1 MLVERNGELSSLTD
15 LLAESAAG
23 RGRVA
28 LVRGGPATGKTELL
42 HAFAERAAATGALV
56 LSATGARAERELP
69 LGVVWQLI
77 RSAPLAPEIAGRM
90 TELTLP
96 AALPG
101 PGGTPHGGGL
111 DARAVHGLCALLLEL
126 AADRPV
132 VIAID
137 DIQFADRPSLQV
149 LVSLRRRI
157 RPARVLLAMTEWEWP
172 SLPRTQL
179 HAEVAR
185 QPHTRI
191 TVAPLTCAG
200 TADLV
205 ARRLGGSGTPAGLA
219 ARMHAIT
226 GGNPLLTHA
235 LIEDQLRAA
244 NAARAADPA
253 GVADASGAANLAGA
267 ACVAPVAGPVFH
279 QDVWDC
285 VTRWDEEILVVAR
298 GIALFGECAT
308 QELTAQLLRLA
319 DRPLGPAFDV
329 LRAAGLVVSDCIRHP
344 VIRDI
349 LLAGIAPEKLA
360 GWHLRAAELLYGRS
374 AETVEVAR
382 HLVAA
387 NAVPGPWAV
396 RLLRHAAEQVIAE
409 DDRFAVGCLDLALR
423 NCDDDERLALRAVLA
438 RLAWRANPSALAPH
452 LPQLR
457 TALSAGTL
465 PWRDAAPVIRH
476 LLWQGELTA
485 ALDAV
490 DAVGGRHG
498 PADATSLTELRLTLE
513 WVYGPIW
520 QRLAEP
526 VQGWLVT
533 PAPTPGGPLAGAAQL
548 TLARSA
554 TPPVGSA
561 EHALQSCA
569 GEAPPE
575 VAALAL
581 LVLEYAGRP
590 EHARHWAQTLLD
602 STERRRTGAGR
613 ALLSWVRAD
622 LAWRRGDLAGADVA
636 AAEALAILPARDWG
650 VLVGLPLATMV
661 LARTAMGR
669 LDEAAALLDA
679 AVPEAMFDTVAGAHY
694 LYASGSH
701 SLAAGRP
708 LAAVDELERCGELLK
723 RLAVDVPAMIPWRC
737 PLAQAYLRVGLRGK
751 GRHLVSDRME
761 RAGDRARGAA
771 LRVLAAVGAARDRT
785 ELLHQAIE
793 LLERC
798 GDRLELAYALADL
811 SQAHRE
817 AGDLGQARLVLRRAE
832 QELKVCQAAGGPV
845 EVGAAVEPPAADN
858 VGPTGVAALSEA
870 ERNVAALAA
879 LGHTNREIGRTLYIT
894 VSTVE
899 QHLTRVYRKLKVTRR
914 ADLPSE
920 LSQYEVSGQSP
931 MSPARTLVA
940 R

>member
-28 LVRGGPATGKTELL
+28 LIRGGPATGKTELL
-42 HAFAERAAATGALV
+42 HAFAERAVATGALV

-77 RSAPLAPEIAGRM
+77 RSTSLGPEVPGRM
-90 TELTLP
+90 AELTVP

-101 PGGTPHGGGL
+101 PGVAPHTAGL

-132 VIAID
+132 AIAID

-149 LVSLRRRI
+149 LVSLRRRL

-185 QPHTRI
+185 QPHARI
-191 TVAPLTCAG
+191 TVAPLSCAG

-205 ARRLGGSGTPAGLA
+205 ARRLGSSGLPAGLS

-235 LIEDQLRAA
+235 LIEDQLRAGHA
-244 NAARAADPA
+244 GQAVGAAD
-253 GVADASGAANLAGA
+253 VAGA
-267 ACVAPVAGPVFH
+267 ARVAPVAGPVFH

-285 VTRWDEEILVVAR
+285 VTRWDEEILLVAR
-298 GIALFGECAT
+298 GIALFGEGAT

-329 LRAAGLVVSDCIRHP
+329 LRAAGLVVGDCIRHP

-349 LLAGIAPEKLA
+349 LLAGIAPEQLA
-360 GWHLRAAELLYGRS
+360 GWHLRAAELLYARS

-387 NAVPGPWAV
+387 GAVPGPWAV

-409 DDRFAVGCLDLALR
+409 DDQFGIGCLDLALR

-438 RLAWRANPSALAPH
+438 RLAWRASPSALAPH

-457 TALSAGTL
+457 VALSSGSL
-465 PWRDAAPVIRH
+465 PWRDAVPVIRH
-476 LLWQGELTA
+476 LLWQGELPA
-485 ALDAV
+485 ALDAI
-490 DAVGGRHG
+490 DSVGGRHG
-498 PADATSLTELRLTLE
+498 PADAASLTELRLTLE

-526 VQGWLVT
+526 VRGWLVS
-533 PAPTPGGPLAGAAQL
+533 PAPTAGGPLARAAQL

-561 EHALQSCA
+561 EYALQSCA

-622 LAWRRGDLAGADVA
+622 LAWRRGDLAGADADA
-636 AAEALAILPARDWG
+636 AAALSILPARDWG
-650 VLVGLPLATMV
+650 VLVGLPVATMV

-669 LDEAAALLDA
+669 HDEAAALLDA
-679 AVPEAMFDTVAGAHY
+679 AAPEAMFDTVAGAHY

-737 PLAQAYLRVGLRGK
+737 PLAQAYLQVGLRGK
-751 GRHLVSDRME
+751 GRHLVSDQLD
-761 RAGDRARGAA
+761 RAGDRARGGA
-771 LRVLAAVGAARDRT
+771 LRVLAAFGASRDRT
-785 ELLHQAIE
+785 ELLYQAIE

-845 EVGAAVEPPAADN
+845 EPSAADN
-858 VGPTGVAALSEA
+858 VGPTGVAVLSDA

-899 QHLTRVYRKLKVTRR
+899 QHLTRVYRKLRVTRR

-920 LSQYEVSGQSP
+920 LSHYDVSGQSP
-931 MSPARTLVA
+931 MSPARTLAA